1 MKINKTILLLLWFVI
16 ATAAFLWPR
25 NDDNTNGDVA
35 APSIPTD
42 TLLIER
48 YTPDWDAFIEAL
60 IHVESRGDSVA
71 VGTRNDVGVLQIT
84 PIMINDANRIIGEPR
99 YALDDRTDRDKSIEI
114 FNIIQNHYN
123 PDHDLHFAL
132 KIWNSKAPVSYH
144 RAVMEEYNRLTTTQ
158 TWN

>member
-1 MKINKTILLLLWFVI
+1 MSKIYLSLLMVLCIVWLIMHSV
-16 ATAAFLWPR
+16 PSS
-25 NDDNTNGDVA
+25 DHP
-35 APSIPTD
+35 APTIPTD
-42 TLLIER
+42 TLIIER
-48 YTPDWDAFIEAL
+48 YTPDWNAFIEAL
-60 IHVESRGDSVA
+60 IHVESRGDSAA
-71 VGTRNDVGVLQIT
+71 VGTKNDVGVLQIT

-144 RAVMEEYNRLTTTQ
+144 RAVMDEYNRLTTSCQ
-158 TWN
+158 

>member
-1 MKINKTILLLLWFVI
+1 MKINKTILLLLWFVV
-16 ATAAFLWPR
+16 ATVAFVWPR
-25 NDDNTNGDVA
+25 NDDNTDGAVA
-35 APSIPTD
+35 AYTIPTD

-60 IHVESRGDSVA
+60 IHVESLGDTTA
-71 VGTRNDVGVLQIT
+71 VGTQNDVGVLQIT
-84 PIMINDANRIIGEPR
+84 PIMIEDVNRIVGEPR
-99 YALDDRTDRDKSIEI
+99 YTLGDRVDRDKSIEI
-114 FNIIQNHYN
+114 FNIIQDHYN

-144 RAVMEEYNRLTTTQ
+144 RAVMSEYKRISTN

>member
-1 MKINKTILLLLWFVI
+1 MSKTTILLLLWFVVATI
-16 ATAAFLWPR
+16 AFIRPR
-25 NDDNTNGDVA
+25 RENTP
-35 APSIPTD
+35 APTIPTD

-48 YTPDWDAFIEAL
+48 YTPDWNAFIEAL
-60 IHVESRGDSVA
+60 IIVESRGDSEA

-144 RAVMEEYNRLTTTQ
+144 RAVMTEYDRLTAVCR
-158 TWN
+158 